1 VQALFTNTSIEE
13 LNINNIL
20 FGNDEETINNL
31 VNLMNSQITLISYQV
46 KWNLITN
53 AGIIAI

>member
-1 VQALFTNTSIEE
+1 MQALFTNTSIEE